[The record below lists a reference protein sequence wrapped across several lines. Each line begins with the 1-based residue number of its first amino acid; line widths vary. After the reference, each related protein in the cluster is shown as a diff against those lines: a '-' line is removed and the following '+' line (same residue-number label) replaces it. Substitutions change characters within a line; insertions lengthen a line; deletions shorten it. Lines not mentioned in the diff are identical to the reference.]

1 MRGAYSRR
9 DCAQYHARSDGGCVG
24 ADSPIT
30 QCGDYDGN
38 LSEAGKKSLHQA
50 SA

>member
-1 MRGAYSRR
+1 MRSS
-9 DCAQYHARSDGGCVG
+9 DCGVCDGGCVG

-30 QCGDYDGN
+30 LLGGCDGN
-38 LSEAGKKSLHQA
+38 LTEAGKKKKKSLHQA